1 MGLRTVNRERAVL
14 LRKLG
19 WSYKQIS
26 KYIGCSEAWCAVHL
40 SNIKPD
46 DELMQKVAEDLLE
59 KLRG

>member
-14 LRKLG
+14 LRRLG

-40 SNIKPD
+40 NGVKPD
-46 DELMQKVAEDLLE
+46 DELMQEVLEYYLE
-59 KLRG
+59 KK